1 MLTFAST
8 GGGNGRNLQVVGKTK
23 KNKKKQSS
31 PAGTLSPNSKLL
43 NGDNEARH
51 EGSFARSCR
60 QSGKNC

>member
-23 KNKKKQSS
+23 KKQPS